1 MSDLRLPERRRMPAQ
16 RRAARRDHLVRELRA
31 PRRRRLPF
39 GGRALV
45 LLPIGAAL
53 AGGAFAASQI
63 WQSSSPTDAAR
74 VQCYEQ
80 ASIEAQHREASRD
93 IVGLRGPRQRAVA
106 ATTMCAGLWRH
117 GVLGNGGG
125 APPPPLVACIYR
137 GQVAVFPGSAGT
149 CAALDM
155 RPVRGYTR
163 RQAEGVAALDR
174 IAAVLQECGDP
185 KEISRRVD
193 ALVRELGAD
202 PPHWQIGLARGRDCG
217 PALTRRQALQIA
229 MFSPMRG
236 DSFMPPAFMGCKESY
251 GGIAKAPPGTN
262 CALGLGE
269 PGAPDC
275 PDGAQARRLVQRTL
289 DRNGLGDWH
298 IMVIPPESFSSRYC
312 YVYSRVY
319 PERDEV
325 RLRSMVDDPNR

>member
-1 MSDLRLPERRRMPAQ
+1 MSDLRLPERRPMPPQ
-16 RRAARRDHLVRELRA
+16 RLAARRDHLIRELRA
-31 PRRRRLPF
+31 PRRRRLPG
-39 GGRALV
+39 GGRALL

-63 WQSSSPTDAAR
+63 WQASSPTDAAR

-80 ASIEAQHREASRD
+80 ASVRAHHREASND
-93 IVGLRGPRQRAVA
+93 IVGLRGPRQRAVG

-117 GVLGNGGG
+117 GVLGNGG
-125 APPPPLVACIYR
+125 APPPLVACIYR
-137 GQVAVFPGSAGT
+137 GQVAVFPGSVGT

-174 IAAVLQECGDP
+174 IAAVLQQCGDP

-202 PPHWQIGLARGRDCG
+202 PPHLDLPLARGRDCG
-217 PALTRRQALQIA
+217 PALTRRQALQVA
-229 MFSPMRG
+229 MFSPMKT
-236 DSFMPPAFMGCKESY
+236 DSFMPPAYMGCKESY
-251 GGIAKAPPGTN
+251 GGIAKAPAGTN
-262 CALGLGE
+262 CALGLGG
-269 PGAPDC
+269 PRSPDC
-275 PDGAQARRLVQRTL
+275 PDGAQARRAVRHEL
-289 DRNGLGDWH
+289 DRHGLDDWR
-298 IMVIPPESFSSRYC
+298 IMVIPPKSFSSNFC

-319 PERDEV
+319 PQRDEV